1 MNSPL
6 KQIRPAELSVRLQ
19 SGTAPVLLD
28 VREEWE
34 WNTCRIPGAV
44 LIPLRE
50 LPTRSAELDK
60 TAETVVIC
68 HHGVRSYHA
77 AQYLK
82 SLGFEDVINLSGGV
96 AAWADEVD
104 PAMPRY

>member
-1 MNSPL
+1 MNSTL
-6 KQIRPAELSVRLQ
+6 KQIRPAELSAQLQ
-19 SGTAPVLLD
+19 SGRTPVLLD

-50 LPTRSAELDK
+50 LPGRIEELDK

-68 HHGVRSYHA
+68 HHGVRSHHA
-77 AQYLK
+77 AHYLK
-82 SLGFEDVINLSGGV
+82 SLGFEDVINLAGGV

>member
-1 MNSPL
+1 MRQL
-6 KQIRPAELSVRLQ
+6 RPAELAAHLDA
-19 SGTAPVLLD
+19 GHTPVLLD
-28 VREEWE
+28 VREPWE
-34 WNTCRIPGAV
+34 WNVCRLPGAV

-50 LPTRSAELDK
+50 LPDRLAELDNA
-60 TAETVVIC
+60 AEVVVIC

-77 AQYLK
+77 ARYLETA
-82 SLGFEDVINLSGGV
+82 GFGNVVNLAGGV

>member
-1 MNSPL
+1 MRQL
-6 KQIRPAELSVRLQ
+6 RPAELAAQLAAGQ
-19 SGTAPVLLD
+19 SPVLLD
-28 VREEWE
+28 VREPWE
-34 WNTCRIPGAV
+34 WSICRLPGAV

-50 LPTRSAELDK
+50 LPARLAELDSS
-60 TAETVVIC
+60 AETVVVC

-77 AQYLK
+77 ARYLETA
-82 SLGFEDVINLSGGV
+82 GFGNVVNLAGGV